1 MIVIPDCGSQPTRP
15 VRPIRP
21 AGLAREDWLR
31 ASAARRLDCEA
42 KQPEPFPP
50 MDRQWSGNP
59 AAVAQRSLNRSNL
72 VRFIVL
78 LTAVPLPHFTGQ
90 RSAYPQR
97 IDDERT
103 W

>member
-1 MIVIPDCGSQPTRP
+1 
-15 VRPIRP
+15 
-21 AGLAREDWLR
+21 
-31 ASAARRLDCEA
+31 
-42 KQPEPFPP
+42 